1 MKQKKIKNERKVKKN
16 VRQKIVIIVQLQKS
30 KPKSIIRKVKKK
42 SLKENFLNWLE
53 S

>member
-1 MKQKKIKNERKVKKN
+1 VKQKKIKNDRKVKKN

-30 KPKSIIRKVKKK
+30 KPKSIKK
-42 SLKENFLNWLE
+42 SKEKIFKRKF